1 MLHCDSYLHFQAGEA
16 AQVCCKSML
25 LHGGPVS
32 EYAKISP
39 LPNGTERRVIP
50 SPHHMRNIL
59 HAVVLK
65 YCLAEPLSERGR
77 WAVLGNLMSM
87 TCMVQVCPF
96 KTGGPNRQRHLS
108 AGVCLHG
115 ALSAIWVLQ
124 WPAEDLQLSAD
135 VQESKLRRVAVQ
147 RQLQWPAAQCHSP

>member
-1 MLHCDSYLHFQAGEA
+1 
-16 AQVCCKSML
+16 ML

-32 EYAKISP
+32 EYAKIPP
-39 LPNGTERRVIP
+39 LPNGTEHRVVP
-50 SPHHMRNIL
+50 GPHHMCNFL

-65 YCLAEPLSERGR
+65 YCLSEPLSVRGR
-77 WAVLGNLMSM
+77 WTVLGHLMSM
-87 TCMVQVCPF
+87 TCMVQVRPF
-96 KTGGPNRQRHLS
+96 KVGFPNRQRHLS

-124 WPAEDLQLSAD
+124 WPAEESQLSAD

-147 RQLQWPAAQCHSP
+147 RQLQWPAAQCHFPYAHMLHTLNLFGAS